1 MAPEE
6 GVGLNDLKIRV
17 LIQEF
22 ITGVGILVGLGVFF
36 AVVIAIA
43 YKRLRVFEDPRIDEV
58 EEMLPHAN
66 CGACGQPGCR
76 AFAEALVKGETAPSK
91 CTVSSAEGVER
102 IANYLGVDAGSE
114 EKRVARLLCAG
125 GKNEAHNLA
134 DYRGGLR
141 TCRGE
146 SVVTGGIKSCT
157 WGCLG
162 LGDCVEVCNFDALYM
177 NEDGLPTVIADKCT
191 ACGDCVRICPKGLFE
206 IMPLSQ
212 KLVVQ
217 CKSLLEGD
225 LAESKCSVAC
235 TACGRCVADSVP
247 GVIEIKNNL
256 AVVNYDLNELTKPE
270 AIRRCPTGAI
280 VWIEG
285 QQFAGS
291 AQSELP
297 VGRVERYENY

>member
-1 MAPEE
+1 M
-6 GVGLNDLKIRV
+6 
-17 LIQEF
+17 IQEF
-22 ITGVGILVGLGVFF
+22 TLGVGILVGLGVFF
-36 AVVIAIA
+36 AAIIAVA
-43 YKRLRVFEDPRIDEV
+43 YLKLRVYEDPRIDEV
-58 EEMLPHAN
+58 EALLPHAN

-76 AFAEALVKGETAPSK
+76 AFAEALIREEVKPSK
-91 CTVSSAEGVER
+91 CSVSSAEGVAR
-102 IANYLGVDAGSE
+102 IAAYLGVDAGAE

-125 GKNEAHNLA
+125 GKNEAQNMA
-134 DYRGGLR
+134 DYRGGLH

-146 SVVTGGIKSCT
+146 SVVTGGGKSCS

-162 LGDCVEVCNFDALYM
+162 LGDCVQVCQFDALYM
-177 NEDGLPTVIADKCT
+177 GEDGLPVVIADKCT

-206 IMPLSQ
+206 IMPVSQ

-235 TACGRCVADSVP
+235 TACGRCVADAAP

-256 AVVNYDLNELTKPE
+256 AVVNYALNDLAAEN

-280 VWIEG
+280 TWINF
-285 QQFAGS
+285 QQFEGVTIS
-291 AQSELP
+291 TLP
-297 VGRVERYENY
+297 VGRVEKYEG